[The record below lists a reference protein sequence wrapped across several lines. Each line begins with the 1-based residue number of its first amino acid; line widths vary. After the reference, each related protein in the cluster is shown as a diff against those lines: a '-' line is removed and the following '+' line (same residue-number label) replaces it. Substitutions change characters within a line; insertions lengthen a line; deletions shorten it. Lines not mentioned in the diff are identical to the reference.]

1 MLAIITAHCTDF
13 PFLSTIT
20 DSFHLL
26 IIHMH
31 FPLEFPINFQEKDFN
46 FCFENIF
53 DRNEFWII
61 PINLRLI
68 SNVFQ
73 SIVLLHA
80 SQKNC
85 G

>member
-13 PFLSTIT
+13 LFLSTIT
-20 DSFHLL
+20 DSFYLL
-26 IIHMH
+26 ILRMH
-31 FPLEFPINFQEKDFN
+31 FSLEFPIHFQEKDFS
-46 FCFENIF
+46 FCFENNF
-53 DRNEFWII
+53 NRNEFWII
-61 PINLRLI
+61 PINFRLI

-80 SQKNC
+80 SQKIC